1 MAILKYYVRKVFGD
15 TSVIAVL
22 SAFGAALLVCGLTG
36 ALDKPSMIAV
46 TYSKWIYVGLGIQ
59 IVIGILKPQFIW
71 RLVGVLL
78 FSIVSSALILLAI
91 HAGETFFGT

>member
-1 MAILKYYVRKVFGD
+1 MLI
-15 TSVIAVL
+15 
-22 SAFGAALLVCGLTG
+22 CGLVG
-36 ALDKPSMIAV
+36 VLDKPTMIAV
-46 TYSKWIYVGLGIQ
+46 TYSKWVYTGLGIQ
-59 IVIGILKPQFIW
+59 VLIGILKPQFIW